1 MGLAAKSLFQQD
13 FTFLEILDQVSDNI
27 RQINKWQEYFICSEN
42 VGNVAH
48 YHHYQELPIEF
59 EFQELP
65 EDCLFGNVSS
75 CFLISSF
82 LLLSSF

>member
-13 FTFLEILDQVSDNI
+13 FRFLEILNQVSDKI
-27 RQINKWQEYFICSEN
+27 RQINKWQEYFIWSEN

-48 YHHYQELPIEF
+48 YHHYQELPIGF

-65 EDCLFGNVSS
+65 EDCFFGNVSFS
-75 CFLISSF
+75 FFISSF